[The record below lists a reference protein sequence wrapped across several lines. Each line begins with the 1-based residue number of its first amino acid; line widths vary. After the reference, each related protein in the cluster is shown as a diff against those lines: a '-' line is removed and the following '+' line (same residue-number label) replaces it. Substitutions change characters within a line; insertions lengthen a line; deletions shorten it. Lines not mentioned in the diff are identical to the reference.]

1 MRLGRRALID
11 IALIAALLAGLSF
24 LPPDTSLGDR
34 QRQGVLR
41 FCVGDAA
48 SPLVQDGGPERA
60 LMQGVA
66 DRMGLRLQLQEV
78 PSIGRSFNPRDW
90 QVGRGQCDVLGGGLA
105 DSATNRDFLT
115 LIPNGQ
121 RLGLVRVGQG
131 DLPAP
136 GDQIGVMVGSAG
148 FDRVRLSS
156 WLRQQG
162 LRAVP
167 LASAQ
172 KLAEW
177 LDQGG
182 QAIVPTLVHLPRRV
196 AVHDLPAA
204 ASANSDLAFGLWRG
218 DMTFTRAFRRALQRQ
233 LTRPG

>member
-1 MRLGRRALID
+1 MRLGKRAVID
-11 IALIAALLAGLSF
+11 IALIAALLTGLGF
-24 LPPDTSLGDR
+24 LPPDTSLADR

-48 SPLVQDGGPERA
+48 SPLIAGEGPELLLMRA
-60 LMQGVA
+60 AA
-66 DRMGLRLQLQEV
+66 DAMGLRLQLQQV

-131 DLPAP
+131 DLPAN
-136 GDQIGVMVGSAG
+136 GEQIGVMVGSAG

-156 WLRQQG
+156 WLRAQG

-167 LASAQ
+167 LADDAA
-172 KLAEW
+172 LAAW
-177 LDQGG
+177 LQRGG
-182 QAIVPTLVHLPRRV
+182 QAIVPTLAPLPPD
-196 AVHDLPAA
+196 APIHALPDA
-204 ASANSDLAFGLWRG
+204 ASGNTHLAFGLWRG
-218 DMTFTRAFRRALQRQ
+218 DMTLTRAFRRSVQAQ
-233 LTRPG
+233 LARDG